1 MELTFPKRVA
11 DQPSENWSKMDRNR
25 MSEQENYHLLLQ
37 NLSQGIWERFGMVLD
52 PKIPYQISKNID
64 FRVSG
69 VDGGPGGSVA
79 LLFYDK
85 DLPIVPR

>member
-1 MELTFPKRVA
+1 
-11 DQPSENWSKMDRNR
+11 
-25 MSEQENYHLLLQ
+25 
-37 NLSQGIWERFGMVLD
+37 MVLD